1 MPCALTILR
10 KRQDIQRIC
19 IALFPRVAMEQSAAA
34 EVVQRKGSIPD
45 PGWNDPPNFSYDALN
60 PPTGPKRANL
70 LNKRVAYPMASQA
83 GTSPPSGGMNPTLPP
98 SAVTNAVPPSILQ
111 VGLGGNRS
119 RTSSESSNATNE
131 PGPDKVETLSR
142 VRSNLEEVVNRS
154 YSLSATERS
163 EIKKRIA
170 IMQKMWEED
179 KLNASVHRRL
189 LELSHELKMGNVD
202 HADHIHV
209 GLMVDHSA
217 ICSSWMVGV
226 RKLVQHLK
234 SAAPPPPAI
243 TAPIVS
249 SPVPEGPT
257 ELVVVTTPNP

>member
-1 MPCALTILR
+1 
-10 KRQDIQRIC
+10 
-19 IALFPRVAMEQSAAA
+19 MEQSAAA

-60 PPTGPKRANL
+60 PATGPKRANL
-70 LNKRVAYPMASQA
+70 LNKRVAYPLASQS

-98 SAVTNAVPPSILQ
+98 STVTTAVPPTILQ
-111 VGLGGNRS
+111 GPFSGNRS
-119 RTSSESSNATNE
+119 RTSSESSSATNE
-131 PGPDKVETLSR
+131 PGPDKTETLST

-154 YSLSATERS
+154 YSLSATERT

-170 IMQKMWEED
+170 VMQKMWEED
-179 KLNASVHRRL
+179 KLNSSVHRRL

-209 GLMVDHSA
+209 GLMVDHPA
-217 ICSSWMVGV
+217 MCSSWMVGV

-234 SAAPPPPAI
+234 SDAPPPPAI